1 MLRRGKCLRVG
12 HGYVISRYK
21 QDLGHSVIRP
31 VLRFGRVSASDF
43 RGVSGALL
51 SGSRRLSPRRTRVLY
66 IKSQTR
72 ADARGLVGA
81 VLVGSITGLA
91 LGGVYLLG
99 GLAQSAST
107 HARVARL
114 AEGASGDFSEA
125 AMLSASTRM
134 DPGALAVAKRHDP
147 QLFAAVDQR
156 DRQSAMLAARLEGA
170 GSGLLPGQSGR
181 TGPLMLRASFGT
193 MFNGAGAGPFQIGNA
208 LQSSRELECL
218 AQAIYYEARGE
229 TPSGQAAVAQVV
241 LNRVRHPAFPKSICG
256 VVFQGAY
263 NRTGC
268 QFSFACDGSM
278 RRARDGGAWSRARK
292 VATRALAGTMTSEVG
307 SATHFHTV
315 NVSPGW
321 GPRLLRVTQVGMH
334 IFYRFGRRSGGSSL
348 SPTVDDIAPSEIA
361 SLTADGHGPVAYTSL
376 ARLEPGATAPGV
388 GGPIGPVTEPA
399 SAPSVPPA
407 KAPTLTPVKSVAPAN
422 DKPALEGLKATV
434 GAGSGAA
441 S

>member
-1 MLRRGKCLRVG
+1 M
-12 HGYVISRYK
+12 
-21 QDLGHSVIRP
+21 
-31 VLRFGRVSASDF
+31 
-43 RGVSGALL
+43 
-51 SGSRRLSPRRTRVLY
+51 Y

-114 AEGASGDFSEA
+114 AEGASGDFSDA

-147 QLFAAVDQR
+147 SLFAAVER
-156 DRQSAMLAARLEGA
+156 GDRQTQMLAARLEGA
-170 GSGLLPGQSGR
+170 NAQALLPGQTGR
-181 TGPLMLRASFGT
+181 TGPLMLRASFGNA
-193 MFNGAGAGPFQIGNA
+193 FNLGGATPFQLGNA
-208 LQSSRELECL
+208 LESSRELECL
-218 AQAIYYEARGE
+218 ADAVYYEARGE

-241 LNRVRHPAFPKSICG
+241 MNRVRHPAFPKSICG

-278 RRARDGGAWSRARK
+278 RRARDVGAWARARK
-292 VATRALAGTMTSEVG
+292 VAARALAGAGSSQVG
-307 SATHFHTV
+307 SATHFHTIT
-315 NVSPGW
+315 VSPGW
-321 GPRLLRVTQVGMH
+321 GPRLLRVAQVGMH
-334 IFYRFGRRSGGSSL
+334 IFYRFGRGGASSL
-348 SPTVDDIAPSEIA
+348 APSRLPTADDIAPSEIA
-361 SLTADGHGPVAYTSL
+361 SLTADGRPPVAYAAS
-376 ARLEPGATAPGV
+376 AIGRLEQASTPAPGM
-388 GGPIGPVTEPA
+388 GGPIGPVPEPA
-399 SAPSVPPA
+399 SAPAATLA
-407 KAPTLTPVKSVAPAN
+407 KAPAATPAVGSVKAASDKPVLTPVKSGV
-422 DKPALEGLKATV
+422 DKPVLEGLKTTV

>member
-1 MLRRGKCLRVG
+1 
-12 HGYVISRYK
+12 
-21 QDLGHSVIRP
+21 
-31 VLRFGRVSASDF
+31 
-43 RGVSGALL
+43 
-51 SGSRRLSPRRTRVLY
+51 LY

-114 AEGASGDFSEA
+114 AEGASGNFSDA

-147 QLFAAVDQR
+147 YLFAAVER
-156 DRQSAMLAARLEGA
+156 SGRQTQQLAARLEGA
-170 GSGLLPGQSGR
+170 GSSLMPGQSGR
-181 TGPLMLRASFGT
+181 TGPLMLRASFGNA
-193 MFNGAGAGPFQIGNA
+193 FNVGGSTPFQLGNA
-208 LQSSRELECL
+208 LESSRELECL
-218 AQAIYYEARGE
+218 ADAVYYEARGE
-229 TPSGQAAVAQVV
+229 TPSGQAAVNQVV
-241 LNRVRHPAFPKSICG
+241 MNRVRHPAFPKSICG
-256 VVFQGAY
+256 VVFQGAV

-278 RRARDGGAWSRARK
+278 RRARDVGAWARARK
-292 VATRALAGTMTSEVG
+292 IASRTLAGAMPSEVG
-307 SATHFHTV
+307 SATHFHTI

-321 GPRLLRVTQVGMH
+321 GPRLLRVAQVGMH
-334 IFYRFGRRSGGSSL
+334 IFYRFGRGGASTYAPARLPS
-348 SPTVDDIAPSEIA
+348 VDDIAPSEIA
-361 SLTADGHGPVAYTSL
+361 SLTADGRPPVVYAASAL
-376 ARLEPGATAPGV
+376 GRLEPASTNAPGM
-388 GGPIGPVTEPA
+388 GGPIGAAVTEPA
-399 SAPSVPPA
+399 SAPIATAA
-407 KAPTLTPVKSVAPAN
+407 KASASATPTATKVSSDRAP
-422 DKPALEGLKATV
+422 LEGLKTTV

>member
-1 MLRRGKCLRVG
+1 M
-12 HGYVISRYK
+12 
-21 QDLGHSVIRP
+21 
-31 VLRFGRVSASDF
+31 
-43 RGVSGALL
+43 
-51 SGSRRLSPRRTRVLY
+51 Y

-114 AEGASGDFSEA
+114 AEGASGNFSDA

-147 QLFAAVDQR
+147 YLFAAVER
-156 DRQSAMLAARLEGA
+156 SGRQTQQLAARLEGA
-170 GSGLLPGQSGR
+170 GSSLMPGQSGR
-181 TGPLMLRASFGT
+181 TGPLMLRASFGNA
-193 MFNGAGAGPFQIGNA
+193 FNVGGSTPFQLGNA
-208 LQSSRELECL
+208 LESSRELECL
-218 AQAIYYEARGE
+218 ADAVYYEARGE

-241 LNRVRHPAFPKSICG
+241 MNRVRHPAFPKSICG
-256 VVFQGAY
+256 VVFQGAV

-278 RRARDGGAWSRARK
+278 RRARDVGAWARARK
-292 VATRALAGTMTSEVG
+292 IASRTLAGAMPSEVG
-307 SATHFHTV
+307 SATHFHTI

-321 GPRLLRVTQVGMH
+321 GPRLLRVAQVGMH
-334 IFYRFGRRSGGSSL
+334 IFYRFGRGGASTYAPARLPS
-348 SPTVDDIAPSEIA
+348 VDDIAPSEIA
-361 SLTADGHGPVAYTSL
+361 SLTADGRPPVVYAASAL
-376 ARLEPGATAPGV
+376 GRLEPASTNAPGM
-388 GGPIGPVTEPA
+388 GGPIGAAVTEPA
-399 SAPSVPPA
+399 SAPIATAAKTTPA
-407 KAPTLTPVKSVAPAN
+407 SAMSIKAPATAASTKAIPVSSDRAP
-422 DKPALEGLKATV
+422 LEGLKTTV

>member
-1 MLRRGKCLRVG
+1 M
-12 HGYVISRYK
+12 
-21 QDLGHSVIRP
+21 
-31 VLRFGRVSASDF
+31 
-43 RGVSGALL
+43 
-51 SGSRRLSPRRTRVLY
+51 Y

-147 QLFAAVDQR
+147 YLFAAVDQR

-170 GSGLLPGQSGR
+170 GSALLPGQSGR

-193 MFNGAGAGPFQIGNA
+193 MFNGGGAGPFQLGNA

-218 AQAIYYEARGE
+218 AQAVYYEARGE

-278 RRARDGGAWSRARK
+278 RRARDLGAWSRARK
-292 VATRALAGTMTSEVG
+292 VATRVVAGTLESPVG

-315 NVSPGW
+315 HVSPGW
-321 GPRLLRVTQVGMH
+321 GPRLQRVTQVGMH
-334 IFYRFGRRSGGSSL
+334 IFYRFGRRSGVSSQ

-376 ARLEPGATAPGV
+376 ARLETPNGAPGV
-388 GGPIGPVTEPA
+388 GGPIGPVSEPA
-399 SAPSVPPA
+399 SAPAAA
-407 KAPTLTPVKSVAPAN
+407 KAPALTPIKSPAS
-422 DKPALEGLKATV
+422 DKPAMDGLKATV

>member
-1 MLRRGKCLRVG
+1 M
-12 HGYVISRYK
+12 
-21 QDLGHSVIRP
+21 
-31 VLRFGRVSASDF
+31 
-43 RGVSGALL
+43 
-51 SGSRRLSPRRTRVLY
+51 Y

-114 AEGASGDFSEA
+114 AEGASGNFSDA

-147 QLFAAVDQR
+147 YLFAAVER
-156 DRQSAMLAARLEGA
+156 SGRQTQQLAARLEGA
-170 GSGLLPGQSGR
+170 GSSLMPGQSGR
-181 TGPLMLRASFGT
+181 TGPLMLRASFGNA
-193 MFNGAGAGPFQIGNA
+193 FNVGGSTPFQLGNA
-208 LQSSRELECL
+208 LESSRELECL
-218 AQAIYYEARGE
+218 ADAVYYEARGE

-241 LNRVRHPAFPKSICG
+241 MNRVRHPAFPKSICG
-256 VVFQGAY
+256 VVFQGAV

-278 RRARDGGAWSRARK
+278 RRARDVGAWARARK
-292 VATRALAGTMTSEVG
+292 IASRTLAGAMPSEVG
-307 SATHFHTV
+307 SATHFHTI

-321 GPRLLRVTQVGMH
+321 GPRLLRVAQVGMH
-334 IFYRFGRRSGGSSL
+334 IFYRFGRGGVSTYAPSRL
-348 SPTVDDIAPSEIA
+348 PSVDDIAPSEIA
-361 SLTADGHGPVAYTSL
+361 SLTADGRQPVVYAASAL
-376 ARLEPGATAPGV
+376 GRVEPASTNAPGM
-388 GGPIGPVTEPA
+388 GGPIGAAVTEPA
-399 SAPSVPPA
+399 SAPIATAAKTTPA
-407 KAPTLTPVKSVAPAN
+407 SAMSIKAPATAASTKAIPVSSDRAP
-422 DKPALEGLKATV
+422 LEGLKTTV

>member
-1 MLRRGKCLRVG
+1 M
-12 HGYVISRYK
+12 
-21 QDLGHSVIRP
+21 
-31 VLRFGRVSASDF
+31 
-43 RGVSGALL
+43 
-51 SGSRRLSPRRTRVLY
+51 Y

-114 AEGASGDFSEA
+114 AEGASGDFSDA

-147 QLFAAVDQR
+147 YLFAAVER
-156 DRQSAMLAARLEGA
+156 SGRQTQMLAARLEGA
-170 GSGLLPGQSGR
+170 NAQALLPGQSGR
-181 TGPLMLRASFGT
+181 TGPLMLRASFGGA
-193 MFNGAGAGPFQIGNA
+193 FNVGGATPFQLSNA
-208 LQSSRELECL
+208 LESSRELECL
-218 AQAIYYEARGE
+218 ADAVYYEARGE

-241 LNRVRHPAFPKSICG
+241 MNRVRHPAFPKSICG

-278 RRARDGGAWSRARK
+278 RRARETGAWNRARK
-292 VATRALAGTMTSEVG
+292 VAARALAGSLPSEVG
-307 SATHFHTV
+307 SATHFHTI

-321 GPRLLRVTQVGMH
+321 GPRLLRVAQVGMH
-334 IFYRFGRRSGGSSL
+334 IFYRFGRSGASGYAPSRLPSA
-348 SPTVDDIAPSEIA
+348 DDIAPSEIA
-361 SLTADGHGPVAYTSL
+361 SLTADGRQPVPYATL
-376 ARLEPGATAPGV
+376 ARLEPVSTAPGM
-388 GGPIGPVTEPA
+388 GGPVGAAVTEPA
-399 SAPSVPPA
+399 SAPIAPHGKPVPAPMAGLAKVSSGAPIATAGKIPVAPGATA
-407 KAPTLTPVKSVAPAN
+407 KAAGPATEKPIAVKPIPVSTDRPV
-422 DKPALEGLKATV
+422 LEGLKTSV
-434 GAGSGAA
+434 GAASGAA